1 MMAGL
6 LRTKALRPAVIL
18 LGLVIHG
25 ASGAAQDSTLD
36 PHRGAKLIATLGCG
50 ACHSIP
56 GISGARGLVGPPLDN
71 IGART
76 IIAGLLP
83 NTPENLARW
92 IEAPQSV
99 VPGNAMPNIG
109 LNARDAADIAAYL
122 DTLRN

>member
-1 MMAGL
+1 MKYQAVGVAMVVL
-6 LRTKALRPAVIL
+6 ALGSNAAPGV
-18 LGLVIHG
+18 
-25 ASGAAQDSTLD
+25 AQDSNGNAR
-36 PHRGAKLIATLGCG
+36 RGAKLTASLGCG

-99 VPGNAMPNIG
+99 VPGNAMPNMG
-109 LNARDAADIAAYL
+109 LNVRDAADIAAYL